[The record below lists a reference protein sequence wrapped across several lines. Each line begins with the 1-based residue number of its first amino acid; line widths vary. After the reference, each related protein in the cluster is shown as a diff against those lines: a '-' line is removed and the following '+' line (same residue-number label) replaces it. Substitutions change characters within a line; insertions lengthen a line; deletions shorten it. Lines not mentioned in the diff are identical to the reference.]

1 MAWYKDW
8 FDSKYYHL
16 LYKNRDYNE
25 AALFL
30 DNISNEFKKKNARI
44 LDIACGKGRHAK
56 YLNSIGF
63 DVTGVDLSFNSIK
76 YAKKYENKKLK
87 FHQHDMRNVFEENKF
102 DIVTNLFT
110 SFGYFDD
117 TLDNQKAIN
126 SMAGNLKKGGL
137 LLIDFMNV
145 KKVIMNLVA
154 SEIKV
159 IEDVKF
165 KISREIIN
173 NHIIKTI
180 NVEDENKTFS
190 HQEKVHCLTLFD
202 FTLMLEKAKMK
213 IVNVVG
219 DYNLNHFNALK
230 SDRLIILA
238 QKNF

>member
-1 MAWYKDW
+1 MTWYKDW
-8 FDSKYYHL
+8 FDSKHYHL
-16 LYKNRDYNE
+16 LYKNRDHNE

-44 LDIACGKGRHAK
+44 LDVACGKGRHAK

-63 DVTGVDLSFNSIK
+63 DVTGVDLSLNSIK
-76 YAKKYENKKLK
+76 SAKKYENKKLK

-110 SFGYFDD
+110 SFGYFEN
-117 TLDNQKAIN
+117 TLDDQKAIN
-126 SMAGNLKKGGL
+126 SMSNNLKKGGL

-154 SEIKV
+154 NEIKV

-165 KISREIIN
+165 KISRKIID
-173 NHIIKTI
+173 NHIIKKI
-180 NVEDENKTFS
+180 KIEDEENIFS
-190 HQEKVHCLTLFD
+190 HEEKVHCLTLFN
-202 FTLMLEKAKMK
+202 FTEMLEKANMK
-213 IVNVVG
+213 IINLFG
-219 DYNLNHFNALK
+219 DYDLNNFDEQK

-238 QKNF
+238 KKL

>member
-1 MAWYKDW
+1 MTWYKDW

-16 LYKNRDYNE
+16 LYKNRDHNE

-44 LDIACGKGRHAK
+44 LDVACGKGRHAK

-63 DVTGVDLSFNSIK
+63 DVTGVDLSINSIK

-110 SFGYFDD
+110 SFGYFDN
-117 TLDNQKAIN
+117 TLDDQKAIS
-126 SMAGNLKKGGL
+126 SMDGNLKKGGL

-154 SEIKV
+154 NEIKF

-165 KISREIIN
+165 KISRKIIN
-173 NHIIKTI
+173 NHIIKKI
-180 NVEDENKTFS
+180 NIEDEENIFS
-190 HQEKVHCLTLFD
+190 HQEKVHCLTLFN
-202 FTLMLEKAKMK
+202 FTEMLEKTNMK
-213 IVNVVG
+213 IINLFG
-219 DYNLNHFNALK
+219 DYDLNNFDEQK

-238 QKNF
+238 KKL

>member
-1 MAWYKDW
+1 MTWYKDW
-8 FDSKYYHL
+8 FDSKHYHL
-16 LYKNRDYNE
+16 LYKNRDHNE

-44 LDIACGKGRHAK
+44 LDVACGKGRHAK

-63 DVTGVDLSFNSIK
+63 DVTGVDLSLNSIK
-76 YAKKYENKKLK
+76 SAKKYENKKLK

-110 SFGYFDD
+110 SFGYFES
-117 TLDNQKAIN
+117 TLDDQKAIN
-126 SMAGNLKKGGL
+126 SMSNNLKKGGL

-154 SEIKV
+154 NEIKV

-165 KISREIIN
+165 KISRKIID
-173 NHIIKTI
+173 NHIIKKI
-180 NVEDENKTFS
+180 KIEDEENIFS
-190 HQEKVHCLTLFD
+190 HEEKVHCLTLFN
-202 FTLMLEKAKMK
+202 FTEMLEKANMK
-213 IVNVVG
+213 IINLFG
-219 DYNLNHFNALK
+219 DYDLNNFDEQK

-238 QKNF
+238 KKL

>member
-1 MAWYKDW
+1 MTWYKDW

-16 LYKNRDYNE
+16 LHKNRDHNE

-44 LDIACGKGRHAK
+44 LDVACGKGRHAK

-63 DVTGVDLSFNSIK
+63 DATGVDLSFNSIK

-110 SFGYFDD
+110 SFGYFDN
-117 TLDNQKAIN
+117 TLDDQKAIS

-154 SEIKV
+154 NEIKF

-165 KISREIIN
+165 KISRKIID
-173 NHIIKTI
+173 NHIIKKI
-180 NVEDENKTFS
+180 NIEDEENIFS
-190 HQEKVHCLTLFD
+190 HQEKVHCLTLFN
-202 FTLMLEKAKMK
+202 FTEMLEKANMK
-213 IVNVVG
+213 IINLFG
-219 DYNLNHFNALK
+219 DYDLNNFDEQK

-238 QKNF
+238 KKL

>member
-44 LDIACGKGRHAK
+44 LDVACGKGRHAK

-63 DVTGVDLSFNSIK
+63 DVTGVDLSSNSIK

-110 SFGYFDD
+110 SFGYFDN
-117 TLDNQKAIN
+117 TLDDQKAIS

-154 SEIKV
+154 NEIKF

-165 KISREIIN
+165 KISRKIID
-173 NHIIKTI
+173 NHIIKKI
-180 NVEDENKTFS
+180 NIEDEENIFS
-190 HQEKVHCLTLFD
+190 HQEKVHCLTLFN
-202 FTLMLEKAKMK
+202 FTEMLEKANMK
-213 IVNVVG
+213 IINLFG
-219 DYNLNHFNALK
+219 DYDLNNFDEQK

-238 QKNF
+238 KKL

>member
-1 MAWYKDW
+1 MTWYKDW

-16 LYKNRDYNE
+16 LYKNRDHNE

-44 LDIACGKGRHAK
+44 LDVACGKGRHAK

-63 DVTGVDLSFNSIK
+63 DATGVDLSFNSIK

-110 SFGYFDD
+110 SFGYFDN
-117 TLDNQKAIN
+117 TLDDQKAIN

-154 SEIKV
+154 NEIKF

-165 KISREIIN
+165 KISRKIID
-173 NHIIKTI
+173 NHIIKKI
-180 NVEDENKTFS
+180 NIEDEENIFS
-190 HQEKVHCLTLFD
+190 HQEKVHCLTLFN
-202 FTLMLEKAKMK
+202 FTEMLEKANMK
-213 IVNVVG
+213 IINLFG
-219 DYNLNHFNALK
+219 DYDLNNFDEQK

-238 QKNF
+238 KKL

>member
-1 MAWYKDW
+1 MTWYKDW

-16 LYKNRDYNE
+16 LYKNRDHNE

-44 LDIACGKGRHAK
+44 LDVACGKGRHAK

-87 FHQHDMRNVFEENKF
+87 FHQHDMRYIFEENKF

-110 SFGYFDD
+110 SFGYFDN
-117 TLDNQKAIN
+117 TLDDQKAIS

-154 SEIKV
+154 NEIKF

-165 KISREIIN
+165 KISRKIIN
-173 NHIIKTI
+173 NHIIKKI
-180 NVEDENKTFS
+180 NIEDKENIFS
-190 HQEKVHCLTLFD
+190 HQEKVHCLTLFN
-202 FTLMLEKAKMK
+202 FTEMLEKANMK
-213 IVNVVG
+213 IINLFG
-219 DYNLNHFNALK
+219 DYDLNNFDEQK

-238 QKNF
+238 KKL

>member
-1 MAWYKDW
+1 MTWYKDW

-16 LYKNRDYNE
+16 LYKNRDHNE

-44 LDIACGKGRHAK
+44 LDVACGKGRHAK

-63 DVTGVDLSFNSIK
+63 DVTGVDLSLNSIK

-110 SFGYFDD
+110 SFGYFEN
-117 TLDNQKAIN
+117 TLDDQKAIN
-126 SMAGNLKKGGL
+126 SMSNNLKKGGL

-145 KKVIMNLVA
+145 KKVIMNLMA
-154 SEIKV
+154 NEIKI

-165 KISREIIN
+165 KISRKIID
-173 NHIIKTI
+173 NHIIKKI
-180 NVEDENKTFS
+180 KIEDKENIFS
-190 HQEKVHCLTLFD
+190 HQEKVHCLTLFS
-202 FTLMLEKAKMK
+202 FTEMLEKANMK
-213 IVNVVG
+213 IINLFG
-219 DYNLNHFNALK
+219 DYDLNNFDEQK

-238 QKNF
+238 KKL

>member
-1 MAWYKDW
+1 MTWYKDW

-16 LYKNRDYNE
+16 LYKNRDHNE

-44 LDIACGKGRHAK
+44 LDVACGKGRHAK

-63 DVTGVDLSFNSIK
+63 DATGVDLSFNSIK

-87 FHQHDMRNVFEENKF
+87 FYHHDMRNVFEENKF

-110 SFGYFDD
+110 SFGYFDN
-117 TLDNQKAIN
+117 TLDDQKAIS

-154 SEIKV
+154 NEIKF

-165 KISREIIN
+165 KISRKIID
-173 NHIIKTI
+173 NHIIKKI
-180 NVEDENKTFS
+180 NIEDEENIFS
-190 HQEKVHCLTLFD
+190 HQEKVHCLTLFN
-202 FTLMLEKAKMK
+202 FTEMLEKANMK
-213 IVNVVG
+213 IINLFG
-219 DYNLNHFNALK
+219 DYDLNNFDEQK

-238 QKNF
+238 KKL

>member
-1 MAWYKDW
+1 MTWYKDW

-16 LYKNRDYNE
+16 LYKNRDHNE

-44 LDIACGKGRHAK
+44 LDVACGKGRHAK

-63 DVTGVDLSFNSIK
+63 DVTGVDLSLNSIE

-110 SFGYFDD
+110 SFGYFDN
-117 TLDNQKAIN
+117 TLDDQKAIS

-154 SEIKV
+154 NEIKF

-165 KISREIIN
+165 KISRKIID
-173 NHIIKTI
+173 NHIIKKI
-180 NVEDENKTFS
+180 NIEDEENIFS
-190 HQEKVHCLTLFD
+190 HQEKVHCLTLFN
-202 FTLMLEKAKMK
+202 FTEMLEKANMK
-213 IVNVVG
+213 IINLFG
-219 DYNLNHFNALK
+219 DYDLNNFDEQK

-238 QKNF
+238 KKL

>member
-1 MAWYKDW
+1 MTWYKDW

-16 LYKNRDYNE
+16 LYKNRDHNE

-44 LDIACGKGRHAK
+44 LDVACGKGRHAK

-87 FHQHDMRNVFEENKF
+87 FYQHDMRNVFEENKF

-110 SFGYFDD
+110 SFGYFDN
-117 TLDNQKAIN
+117 TLDDQKAIS

-154 SEIKV
+154 NEIKF

-165 KISREIIN
+165 KISRKIIN
-173 NHIIKTI
+173 NHIIKKI
-180 NVEDENKTFS
+180 NIEDEENIFS
-190 HQEKVHCLTLFD
+190 HQEKVHCLTLFN
-202 FTLMLEKAKMK
+202 FTEMLEKANMK
-213 IVNVVG
+213 IINLFG
-219 DYNLNHFNALK
+219 DYDLNNFDEQK

-238 QKNF
+238 KKL

>member
-1 MAWYKDW
+1 MTWYKDW

-16 LYKNRDYNE
+16 LYKNRDHNE

-44 LDIACGKGRHAK
+44 LDVACGKGRHAK

-63 DVTGVDLSFNSIK
+63 DVTGVDLSLNSIK

-110 SFGYFDD
+110 SFGYFDN
-117 TLDNQKAIN
+117 TLDNQKAIS

-154 SEIKV
+154 NEIKV

-165 KISREIIN
+165 KISRKIID
-173 NHIIKTI
+173 NHIIKKI
-180 NVEDENKTFS
+180 NIEDKENIFS
-190 HQEKVHCLTLFD
+190 HQEKVHCLTLLN
-202 FTLMLEKAKMK
+202 FTEMLEKANMK
-213 IVNVVG
+213 IINLFG
-219 DYNLNHFNALK
+219 DYDLNNFDEQK

-238 QKNF
+238 KKL

>member
-1 MAWYKDW
+1 MTWYKDW

-16 LYKNRDYNE
+16 LYKNRDHNE

-44 LDIACGKGRHAK
+44 LDVACGKGRHAK

-63 DVTGVDLSFNSIK
+63 DATGVDLSFNSIK

-110 SFGYFDD
+110 SFGYFDN
-117 TLDNQKAIN
+117 TLDDQKAIS

-154 SEIKV
+154 NEIKF

-165 KISREIIN
+165 KISRKIID
-173 NHIIKTI
+173 NHIIKKI
-180 NVEDENKTFS
+180 NIEDEENIFS
-190 HQEKVHCLTLFD
+190 HQEKVHCLTLFN
-202 FTLMLEKAKMK
+202 FTEMLEKANMK
-213 IVNVVG
+213 IINLFG
-219 DYNLNHFNALK
+219 DYDLNNFDEQK

-238 QKNF
+238 KKL

>member
-8 FDSKYYHL
+8 FNSKYYHL

-44 LDIACGKGRHAK
+44 LDVACGKGRHAK

-63 DVTGVDLSFNSIK
+63 DVTGVDLSQNSIS

-110 SFGYFDD
+110 SFGYFDN
-117 TLDNQKAIN
+117 TLDDQKAIS

-154 SEIKV
+154 NEIKF

-165 KISREIIN
+165 KISRTIIN
-173 NHIIKTI
+173 NHIIKKI
-180 NVEDENKTFS
+180 NIEDEKNIFS
-190 HQEKVHCLTLFD
+190 HQEKVHCLTLFN
-202 FTLMLEKAKMK
+202 FTEMLEKANMK
-213 IVNVVG
+213 IINLFG
-219 DYNLNHFNALK
+219 DYDLNNFDEQK

-238 QKNF
+238 KKL

>member
-1 MAWYKDW
+1 MTWYKDW

-16 LYKNRDYNE
+16 LYKNRDHNE

-44 LDIACGKGRHAK
+44 LDVACGKGRHAK

-63 DVTGVDLSFNSIK
+63 DPTGVDLSFNSIK

-110 SFGYFDD
+110 SFGYFDN
-117 TLDNQKAIN
+117 TLDDQKAIS

-154 SEIKV
+154 NEIKF

-165 KISREIIN
+165 KISRKIIN
-173 NHIIKTI
+173 NHIIKKI
-180 NVEDENKTFS
+180 NIEDEENIFS
-190 HQEKVHCLTLFD
+190 HQEKVHCLTLFN
-202 FTLMLEKAKMK
+202 FTEMLEKANMK
-213 IVNVVG
+213 IINLFG
-219 DYNLNHFNALK
+219 DYDLNNFDEQK

-238 QKNF
+238 KKL